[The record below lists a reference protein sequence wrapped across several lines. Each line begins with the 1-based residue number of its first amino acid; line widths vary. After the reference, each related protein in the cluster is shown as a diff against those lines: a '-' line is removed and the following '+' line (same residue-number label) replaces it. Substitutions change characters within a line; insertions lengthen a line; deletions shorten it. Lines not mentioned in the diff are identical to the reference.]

1 MHKILIG
8 VLAPGKYPA
17 DVCCYCCYVSGREAG
32 EVICVRLTARARAD
46 AQVFA
51 AS

>member
-8 VLAPGKYPA
+8 VLAPGKYSA
-17 DVCCYCCYVSGREAG
+17 DVCCYCYVSGREAG
-32 EVICVRLTARARAD
+32 EVIFVRLTAPARAD